1 VLISPCLINKLLSGG
16 LLTNSE
22 VIMSR
27 KKILSGLAVAMFC
40 SAGFAVAADVAPGQT
55 QDRAQNR
62 QTVGRQIMTDEERN
76 EQRAK
81 MRSTTSQEER
91 NKVRAEQHEKMK
103 QRAKEKGVT
112 LPDNP
117 PAQGQGGG
125 MGGGMGG
132 GQGGG
137 MGGGG
142 RGGR

>member
-1 VLISPCLINKLLSGG
+1 
-16 LLTNSE
+16 
-22 VIMSR
+22 MSR
-27 KKILSGLAVAMFC
+27 KLILSTLAVAMFF
-40 SAGFAVAADVAPGQT
+40 SAGFAVAADAAPGQI

-62 QTVGRQIMTDEERN
+62 QTAGRTMMTDEERN
-76 EQRAK
+76 AQRAK

-103 QRAKEKGVT
+103 LRAKEKGVT
-112 LPDNP
+112 VPDNP

-125 MGGGMGG
+125 MGSGIGG